1 MERYS
6 MAAAKRAVE
15 MTRWWKAWKSK
26 SSFSTLPTA
35 AWKSRKGGEI
45 STFPQ
50 PGFAAMEKWKTKSR
64 FPTFPRPLRNDDYSL
79 LSENPKTK
87 KGSRR
92 LSGLLTLTFQDHS
105 VLETDADFRII
116 LRLENAR

>member
-64 FPTFPRPLRNDDYSL
+64 FPTFPQPLATMTGVFCL
-79 LSENPKTK
+79 KTK
-87 KGSRR
+87 NQRKEVGRYAASSFLPGFHAHRSIR
-92 LSGLLTLTFQDHS
+92 KCSGGR
-105 VLETDADFRII
+105 V
-116 LRLENAR
+116 